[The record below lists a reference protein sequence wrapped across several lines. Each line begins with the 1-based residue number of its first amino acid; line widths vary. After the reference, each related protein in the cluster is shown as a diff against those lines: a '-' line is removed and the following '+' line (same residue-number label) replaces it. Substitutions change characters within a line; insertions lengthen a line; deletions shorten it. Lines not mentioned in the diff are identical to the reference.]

1 MLSSVNPRSEQPFF
15 DSTRSYSSSH
25 FKPSTTSPGKWHNS
39 TKSIKIADTL
49 KQHFGFQPAEPG
61 VSFVMLPF
69 QLIVTVVI
77 LTLVTLAVAQI
88 AIFDL
93 TRETKKN
100 IILHKTIGQLGLW
113 AAGYGLFLGQLHYES
128 WGWGLL
134 VISILGICFI
144 GSLFQKANKKKLE
157 EKKKASQR
165 KKKNKKKKDEK
176 ENDDQKADDS
186 PPDVSPGTDTDASFD
201 EWSE

>member
-25 FKPSTTSPGKWHNS
+25 FKPSTTSPGTWHNS

-61 VSFVMLPF
+61 VRFVTLSL

-113 AAGYGLFLGQLHYES
+113 AAGYGLFLGQLHYED
-128 WGWGLL
+128 WGWILL
-134 VISILGICFI
+134 VISIVGICFI
-144 GSLFQKANKKKLE
+144 GSLFHKANKKKLA

-165 KKKNKKKKDEK
+165 KKKKDEK

-186 PPDVSPGTDTDASFD
+186 PPEIPPGTDANGSFD

>member
-1 MLSSVNPRSEQPFF
+1 M
-15 DSTRSYSSSH
+15 T
-25 FKPSTTSPGKWHNS
+25 
-39 TKSIKIADTL
+39 
-49 KQHFGFQPAEPG
+49 
-61 VSFVMLPF
+61 LPF

-157 EKKKASQR
+157 EKKKASQP
-165 KKKNKKKKDEK
+165 KKKKKDEK

-186 PPDVSPGTDTDASFD
+186 PPDVSPGTDADASFD

>member
-1 MLSSVNPRSEQPFF
+1 MLSSVNPRSEQPSF

-25 FKPSTTSPGKWHNS
+25 LKPSTISPGTWHNS

-61 VSFVMLPF
+61 VSFVTLSL

-113 AAGYGLFLGQLHYES
+113 AAGYGLFLGQLHYED
-128 WGWGLL
+128 WGWILL
-134 VISILGICFI
+134 VISIVGICFI
-144 GSLFQKANKKKLE
+144 GSLFHKANKKKLE
-157 EKKKASQR
+157 EKKKASQL
-165 KKKNKKKKDEK
+165 KKKKDEK

-186 PPDVSPGTDTDASFD
+186 PPEIPPGTDANGSFN

>member
-1 MLSSVNPRSEQPFF
+1 MLSSVNPRSEQPSF
-15 DSTRSYSSSH
+15 DSTRSYSASH
-25 FKPSTTSPGKWHNS
+25 LKPSTTSPGKWHNS

-61 VSFVMLPF
+61 VSFVTLSL

-77 LTLVTLAVAQI
+77 LTLVTLAVAQV

-113 AAGYGLFLGQLHYES
+113 AAGYGLFLGQLHYED

-144 GSLFQKANKKKLE
+144 GSLFHKANKKKLE

-165 KKKNKKKKDEK
+165 KKKKKDEK
-176 ENDDQKADDS
+176 ENDDKKTDNS
-186 PPDVSPGTDTDASFD
+186 PPDVPPGKDTDASFD

>member
-1 MLSSVNPRSEQPFF
+1 MTLS
-15 DSTRSYSSSH
+15 
-25 FKPSTTSPGKWHNS
+25 
-39 TKSIKIADTL
+39 L
-49 KQHFGFQPAEPG
+49 
-61 VSFVMLPF
+61 

-113 AAGYGLFLGQLHYES
+113 AAGYGLFLGQLHYED
-128 WGWGLL
+128 WGWILL
-134 VISILGICFI
+134 VISIVGICFI
-144 GSLFQKANKKKLE
+144 GSLFHKANKKKLA

-165 KKKNKKKKDEK
+165 KKKKKDEK

-186 PPDVSPGTDTDASFD
+186 PPEIPPGTDANGSFN

>member
-1 MLSSVNPRSEQPFF
+1 MLSSVNPRSEQPSF

-25 FKPSTTSPGKWHNS
+25 LKPSTTSPGKWHNS

-61 VSFVMLPF
+61 VSFVTLSL

-134 VISILGICFI
+134 VISIVGICFI
-144 GSLFQKANKKKLE
+144 GSLFHKANKKKLE
-157 EKKKASQR
+157 EKKKASQL
-165 KKKNKKKKDEK
+165 KKKKDEK

-186 PPDVSPGTDTDASFD
+186 PPEIPPGTDANGSFN

>member
-1 MLSSVNPRSEQPFF
+1 MTLS
-15 DSTRSYSSSH
+15 
-25 FKPSTTSPGKWHNS
+25 
-39 TKSIKIADTL
+39 L
-49 KQHFGFQPAEPG
+49 
-61 VSFVMLPF
+61 

-165 KKKNKKKKDEK
+165 KKNKKKKDEK
-176 ENDDQKADDS
+176 ENDGQKADDS
-186 PPDVSPGTDTDASFD
+186 PPDVSPGTDADASFD

>member
-1 MLSSVNPRSEQPFF
+1 MLSSVNPRSEQPSF
-15 DSTRSYSSSH
+15 DSTRSYSASH
-25 FKPSTTSPGKWHNS
+25 FKPPTTSPGKWHNS

-49 KQHFGFQPAEPG
+49 KQHFGFQPAEPR
-61 VSFVMLPF
+61 VSFVTLSL

-77 LTLVTLAVAQI
+77 LTLVTLAVAQV

-113 AAGYGLFLGQLHYES
+113 AAGYGLFVGKIHYED
-128 WGWGLL
+128 WGWILL
-134 VISILGICFI
+134 VISIVGICFI
-144 GSLFQKANKKKLE
+144 GSLFHKANKKKLE
-157 EKKKASQR
+157 EKKKASQL
-165 KKKNKKKKDEK
+165 KKKKDEK
-176 ENDDQKADDS
+176 ENDDKKTDNS
-186 PPDVSPGTDTDASFD
+186 PPDVSPGKDADTSFD

>member
-1 MLSSVNPRSEQPFF
+1 MTLS
-15 DSTRSYSSSH
+15 
-25 FKPSTTSPGKWHNS
+25 
-39 TKSIKIADTL
+39 L
-49 KQHFGFQPAEPG
+49 
-61 VSFVMLPF
+61 

-77 LTLVTLAVAQI
+77 LTLVTLAVAQV

-113 AAGYGLFLGQLHYES
+113 AAGYGLFLGQLHYED

-144 GSLFQKANKKKLE
+144 GSLFHKANKKKLE

-165 KKKNKKKKDEK
+165 KKKKDEK
-176 ENDDQKADDS
+176 ENDDKKTDNS
-186 PPDVSPGTDTDASFD
+186 PPDVSPGKDADASFD

>member
-1 MLSSVNPRSEQPFF
+1 MTLS
-15 DSTRSYSSSH
+15 
-25 FKPSTTSPGKWHNS
+25 
-39 TKSIKIADTL
+39 L
-49 KQHFGFQPAEPG
+49 
-61 VSFVMLPF
+61 

-77 LTLVTLAVAQI
+77 LTLVTLAVAQV

-113 AAGYGLFLGQLHYES
+113 AAGYGLFLGQLHYED

-165 KKKNKKKKDEK
+165 KKKKDEK
-176 ENDDQKADDS
+176 ENDDKKTDNS
-186 PPDVSPGTDTDASFD
+186 PPDVSPGKDADASFD

>member
-1 MLSSVNPRSEQPFF
+1 MLSSVNPRSEQPSF

-25 FKPSTTSPGKWHNS
+25 LKPSTISPGTWHNS

-61 VSFVMLPF
+61 VSFVTLSL

-113 AAGYGLFLGQLHYES
+113 AAGYGLFLGQLHYED

-165 KKKNKKKKDEK
+165 KKKKDEK

-186 PPDVSPGTDTDASFD
+186 PPEIPPGTDANGSFN